1 LPGKAGIFGRKG
13 GENNQ
18 TPKGERIMIKRLAL
32 LCCILLLPTIAAAA
46 YQPGQTNYGEWWAGV
61 HGGGYFGE
69 GRDAGAVAGGIVG
82 YNFCMANRPIWER
95 YFGVALDFTWNQ
107 FTLKNSAANGDQF
120 ALSLLARL
128 QYPLMGDDTF
138 TTGRFV
144 PFLMFGPAIVWTD
157 QSGGFGNRT
166 DFGVVAETGF
176 EYFIIPKL
184 SIGPSFRYRF
194 VGFSGGEDQFMALGR
209 LAYHF

>member
-18 TPKGERIMIKRLAL
+18 TPKGGRIMMKRLAL

-61 HGGGYFGE
+61 HGGGLFASDY
-69 GRDAGAVAGGIVG
+69 DTAATAGGIVG

-107 FTLKNSAANGDQF
+107 FKPKNLSSGDQF
-120 ALSLLARL
+120 ALTPLARL

-157 QSGGFGNRT
+157 HSGGFGNRT

-176 EYFIIPKL
+176 EYFVIPKL
-184 SIGPSFRYRF
+184 SIGPSFRYRH
-194 VGFSGGEDQFMALGR
+194 VTLPRGEEQFMALGR